1 MAQFARKM
9 KLSNGLTVVFEQ
21 NTAANVVSLNIGVKL
36 GSVNETDAEAGLC
49 HLIEHMVFKG
59 TKSYKPGEIAV
70 LVESCGGELNAY
82 TSLDQTVYYINVP
95 APHFV
100 QAMRILKEMV
110 LDANFDPVELEREK
124 EVVVEE
130 IRRGMDNPMRVLG
143 ELLFSEFFT
152 KHNYRRPVIGTE
164 KHVRGFSRDNV
175 YSFYRK
181 NYQPQNMVLG
191 VCGNIDESILS
202 RTLEE
207 FFRFEVSSPLSF
219 EPVSPEPERKR
230 HRIVMHSMDIQATY
244 FDIGF
249 AAPQLSHPDVPALD
263 VLSHMLGESGTSLL
277 EKFTREKEQVVHSI
291 YSNSHTPKHPGMFVI
306 GGQVDPKKMNA
317 ALTSIRVQ
325 IDTACTI
332 PFDQDTLKRA
342 QMLMKSQLIFDKE
355 TCEGTARKWM
365 VYETVIDDF
374 AYDEK
379 YIEKVEALTP
389 QDVLEVAKKYL
400 DPSRAIV
407 AILHPPKVK
416 IRIDESFFK
425 TSPAQSKA
433 VFRSL
438 VKKQGIELYRLKNGL
453 RVLIKEN
460 HRLPIASLKLT
471 SLGGLRYETR
481 ANNGLSHLLS
491 HCLPKGTTNYTYL
504 QLAERC
510 ETLAASMSGYAG
522 RNSWGG
528 SLTFLSEKM
537 HPAVSLFADMIL
549 HPAFDKNEVE
559 KEKKQQLES
568 IKNQEDNPSHL
579 AFQYAMA
586 ELFGSHPYA
595 LQLLGEIKKVKNF
608 GTAQLRRYHDRLCV
622 PDNLVLSVVGDVHG
636 DEILRILD
644 REFAELG
651 KRKFVPRK
659 IGKPKIPMR
668 QKNIFH
674 ELKRNQAHVVIGFLA
689 TSLYDRD
696 RYVLDVINSILSGQ
710 GGRLFLELRD
720 KQSLAY
726 TVSASFV
733 EGLETG
739 FFGTYIGTEP
749 RKVGQAQA
757 LMFKELEKLKS
768 ERVGAEELARAKN
781 YIIGNH
787 EIDHQKNGT
796 IALQIALN
804 ELYGI
809 DLDEFLHF
817 SRRIE
822 SVTAANVQRVAQKVL
837 DFDRC
842 VVSTVGPKGC
852 RAQETP

>member
-1 MAQFARKM
+1 MTQFARKM
-9 KLSNGLTVVFEQ
+9 KLSNALTVIFEK

-36 GSVNETDAEAGLC
+36 GSVNETDAESGLC

-95 APHFV
+95 APHFL
-100 QAMRILKEMV
+100 QALKILKEMV
-110 LDANFDPVELEREK
+110 FDAVFDSVELEREK

-143 ELLFSEFFT
+143 ELLFSVLFS

-164 KHVRGFSRDNV
+164 KHVRGFSRDQV
-175 YSFYRK
+175 YAFYKK

-191 VCGNIDESILS
+191 ICGNIDESVLS
-202 RTLEE
+202 QALEE
-207 FFRFEVSSPLSF
+207 LFRFEVSSPASF
-219 EPVSPEPERKR
+219 ESLVPEPERKK

-263 VLSHMLGESGTSLL
+263 VLSHLLGESGTSLL
-277 EKFTREKEQVVHSI
+277 EKFTREKEQLVHSI
-291 YSNSHTPKHPGMFVI
+291 YSSSYTPKHPGMFVI
-306 GGQVDPKKMNA
+306 GGQVDPQKINA
-317 ALTSIRVQ
+317 ALASICSQ
-325 IDTACTI
+325 IDTARSTL
-332 PFDQDTLKRA
+332 FDEDALKRA

-374 AYDEK
+374 AHDEK
-379 YIEKVEALTP
+379 YIEKVEALSV
-389 QDVLEVAKKYL
+389 QDILEAAKKYL
-400 DPSRAIV
+400 DPSRAV
-407 AILHPPKVK
+407 LAILHPPRTK
-416 IRIDESFFK
+416 IKIDESFFK
-425 TSPAQSKA
+425 TGPAKPR
-433 VFRSL
+433 VLFKPL
-438 VKKQGIELYRLKNGL
+438 LKKQGMELYQLNNGI

-460 HRLPIASLKLT
+460 HRLPIASLKLS
-471 SLGGLRYETR
+471 SLGGLRYETPS
-481 ANNGLSHLLS
+481 NNGLSHLLS
-491 HCLPKGTTNYTYL
+491 HCLPKGTENYTYL

-537 HPAVSLFADMIL
+537 QPAMSLFADMIL
-549 HPAFDKNEVE
+549 HPAFDEKEVE

-579 AFQYAMA
+579 AFQHAME
-586 ELFGSHPYA
+586 ELFGTHPYA
-595 LQLLGEIKKVKNF
+595 LQLLGERQKVKSF
-608 GTAQLRRYHDRLCV
+608 DARQLRRYHEHLCV
-622 PDNLVLSVVGDVHG
+622 PDNLVLSVVGDVHS
-636 DEILRILD
+636 DKILKILD
-644 REFAELG
+644 REFSELG
-651 KRKFVPRK
+651 KGKFVPKK
-659 IGKPKIPMR
+659 IGKPKSLKR

-696 RYVLDVINSILSGQ
+696 RYVLDVINSVLSGQ

-749 RKVGQAQA
+749 RKVGQAKA
-757 LMFKELEKLKS
+757 EMFKELEKLKS

-787 EIDHQKNGT
+787 EIDHQKNGM

-809 DLDEFLHF
+809 DMDEFLHF
-817 SRRIE
+817 SRRIQ
-822 SVTAANVQRVAQKVL
+822 SVTSADVQRVAQKVL

-842 VVSTVGPKGC
+842 VVSTVGPKGSG
-852 RAQETP
+852 A